1 MTRHAQQVRYDWVDT
16 ARGASILL
24 VITYHAALFAASVGL
39 ESNAWNV
46 VNGATRVIRMP
57 LFFFISGLLASSALA
72 RPWMPT
78 LRRRVA
84 GNLYLY
90 VLWATLAF
98 VLFSLVPYER
108 QGAPRGAWHWVESTF
123 TQPQN
128 GLWYLL
134 ALALFTLAAKALN
147 RFSTLAV
154 LVPAAL
160 LSAVAGTD
168 LVPSSFVWNNCLVLF
183 VFFLAGSRLRS
194 QTLGRI
200 PRLGRLSIALP
211 LASVVGVVALV
222 AAKLDVLDVA
232 GVRFALGAAAVLAG
246 LSFSASIASSRF
258 GRFLATVGRD
268 TLGVYVTHEML
279 LALLV
284 LPMAGL
290 ASSPWVDA
298 ARWFAP
304 PVLVVVGTAAALALR
319 KPLSKVPGLLA
330 APTFLTGPQRP
341 GGETVGRK
349 TDLQPVR

>member
-1 MTRHAQQVRYDWVDT
+1 M
-16 ARGASILL
+16 
-24 VITYHAALFAASVGL
+24 
-39 ESNAWNV
+39 
-46 VNGATRVIRMP
+46 
-57 LFFFISGLLASSALA
+57 
-72 RPWMPT
+72 
-78 LRRRVA
+78 
-84 GNLYLY
+84 
-90 VLWATLAF
+90 
-98 VLFSLVPYER
+98 
-108 QGAPRGAWHWVESTF
+108 ESTF

-154 LVPAAL
+154 LVPAAAL

-183 VFFLAGSRLRS
+183 VFLPGGQQA
-194 QTLGRI
+194 QVPDAGRI

-319 KPLSKVPGLLA
+319 KPLSRCQVFCRADLPDGTSASRRRDGGTEDGPA
-330 APTFLTGPQRP
+330 AGALTRTPAPKASRP
-341 GGETVGRK
+341 SRVVDCVC
-349 TDLQPVR
+349 TDLDIVCQHLTTVPALD